1 MYVERFIAKEWIIP
15 LKLLGGRTNPFG
27 ITVDPKVGI
36 QIPPNPP
43 PLLPTPAERKAYTPE
58 NASKAKHLL
67 RGIAALGYP
76 SSLMILSKCIA
87 DGLKVFRPTFAEMIA
102 GNGQLSGKFGRRGRP
117 RGFRQGIEDFRAM
130 TKFFFHG
137 EVPGD
142 GGNAPG
148 NDEGIVCR

>member
-102 GNGQLSGKFGRRGRP
+102 MEGLDVDVPFEEYHQPYPAFIIEFPEEYRRWLK
-117 RGFRQGIEDFRAM
+117 DHNKLVWVVKAL
-130 TKFFFHG
+130 KW
-137 EVPGD
+137 V
-142 GGNAPG
+142 
-148 NDEGIVCR
+148 V